1 MFHDS
6 CWDTSVSS
14 LSISTV
20 QSQLTVDPAY
30 ESLLT
35 DYSLALPPFP
45 LYLRKALQE
54 VLPEFLRILEQ
65 VGQSLDTSRDAR
77 TWRAAAAL
85 TDSCGVR
92 QPTARRRSRYTA
104 GTLVSAMKERLSVST
119 TELRSKSFPSWGC
132 REGACYDLQA
142 PPPPTEQTW
151 GAEGRW
157 GVAQASA
164 TGCWAWHLTHRG
176 PGDRFDFVLR
186 ATEATTT
193 GVW

>member
-142 PPPPTEQTW
+142 PPPPS
-151 GAEGRW
+151 RP
-157 GVAQASA
+157 GVQKDGGEWPRQVRQAA
-164 TGCWAWHLTHRG
+164 G
-176 PGDRFDFVLR
+176 PGISHTEDLVTGLTLFLELR
-186 ATEATTT
+186 KPP
-193 GVW
+193 VDS